1 MSENV
6 FVVYCLSVLVFY
18 GASCTQKKSTDV
30 EAKLQTKYTTYTGE
44 LNVDVDAGLEPII
57 KQEEEIFDYMYDSV
71 QTNFSYKNEKEMFE
85 DFKNKKATVLLLS
98 RELEKAE
105 IDNLKN
111 LDTIYV
117 RQLPLAYDAVALI
130 AGKDFSDKDLDM
142 ELLKKYFAPQ
152 NSSASFPRL
161 VFENKN
167 SSSVRFVLN
176 TLGYKEKI
184 SPNVFAVQ
192 SVSEVIEYVS
202 QNKNAIGFIPFNAV
216 SDTDDGRVKK
226 ILENVKILSLRA
238 KSKDGETLRVSAN
251 QSDIAA
257 GDYPLIRTV
266 NAVTRYTYEDNLEL
280 LLVGFLSREKGAKI
294 FLKAGL
300 MPVKVPE
307 RTIVVNESEVTG
319 SK

>member
-1 MSENV
+1 MNKNM
-6 FVVYCLSVLVFY
+6 FVVYCLSLLVFY
-18 GASCTQKKSTDV
+18 SASCTQKKSTDV

-184 SPNVFAVQ
+184 SPNVFAV
-192 SVSEVIEYVS
+192 
-202 QNKNAIGFIPFNAV
+202 
-216 SDTDDGRVKK
+216 
-226 ILENVKILSLRA
+226 
-238 KSKDGETLRVSAN
+238 
-251 QSDIAA
+251 
-257 GDYPLIRTV
+257 
-266 NAVTRYTYEDNLEL
+266 
-280 LLVGFLSREKGAKI
+280 
-294 FLKAGL
+294 
-300 MPVKVPE
+300 
-307 RTIVVNESEVTG
+307 
-319 SK
+319 

>member
-1 MSENV
+1 M
-6 FVVYCLSVLVFY
+6 
-18 GASCTQKKSTDV
+18 
-30 EAKLQTKYTTYTGE
+30 
-44 LNVDVDAGLEPII
+44 
-57 KQEEEIFDYMYDSV
+57 
-71 QTNFSYKNEKEMFE
+71 
-85 DFKNKKATVLLLS
+85 
-98 RELEKAE
+98 
-105 IDNLKN
+105 
-111 LDTIYV
+111 
-117 RQLPLAYDAVALI
+117 
-130 AGKDFSDKDLDM
+130 
-142 ELLKKYFAPQ
+142 
-152 NSSASFPRL
+152 
-161 VFENKN
+161 
-167 SSSVRFVLN
+167 N

-294 FLKAGL
+294 F
-300 MPVKVPE
+300 
-307 RTIVVNESEVTG
+307 
-319 SK
+319 